1 MPEGNHPEEETTD
14 KIDRRQ
20 LIKSGAGGALALGML
35 GLAAGVGPLMAG
47 VLHDLT
53 GRYTEA
59 FAVAIA
65 CCAIS
70 AIAIW
75 LAAPGTV
82 RAVAG
87 RLPRARSEALR

>member
-1 MPEGNHPEEETTD
+1 
-14 KIDRRQ
+14 
-20 LIKSGAGGALALGML
+20 ML
-35 GLAAGVGPLMAG
+35 GFAAGVGAGLGPLMAG

-65 CCAIS
+65 CCAVS

-75 LAAPGTV
+75 LAAPGKV

-87 RLPRARSEALR
+87 RLPRARPEALR